1 MGLWLDSS
9 NPREAL
15 EHKLR
20 NGKKL
25 LLALSH
31 QHDEM
36 PLRAYTFDR
45 ATLATTP
52 LYMIGGDASD
62 HFVYIDSNGR
72 VHIDGKLDGELREQ
86 GRLLMAPD
94 ATALFVDGI
103 RVPLPLGGWRAFLVG
118 DALHAKP
125 PPSVDY
131 ARVRVADGFMRADL
145 FDDSD

>member
-94 ATALFVDGI
+94 ATALFVS
-103 RVPLPLGGWRAFLVG
+103 LLGRPCVRHPYYCRDHDHFHGCRSL
-118 DALHAKP
+118 
-125 PPSVDY
+125 SVSE
-131 ARVRVADGFMRADL
+131 AQQPVQQV
-145 FDDSD
+145 